1 MRVKFLV
8 YLLLVVLSAGT
19 FNGTN
24 LDALAAGQ
32 QAPAGTHA
40 SQETPTFSVAV
51 NLIKIP
57 VSVFDQN
64 GAPVPD
70 LHGGDFRVYEDGI
83 PQEIRSF
90 GIDRSPVSV
99 VLVLDASAT
108 VEQESKKIRQAARDF
123 VGALSKE
130 DRFSVISFSDS
141 AVLLLDWTDD
151 EKRVQKSLRN
161 LESGIRTALYDAMF
175 MAGEDQLRGIDG
187 RKAIILLT
195 DALNNQSRATFGE
208 AAQAIIQSQAPLY
221 VVSKTI
227 MVRKAAKTQRR
238 VVWLNN
244 IYRRLTGD
252 ENYVDEFFEKKEREM
267 TELAEKTGGRC
278 LFPPDFNAIGNAYA
292 QIAEELKNQHFLTY
306 VSNQAMIPDSYHKI
320 TVESLRPAAKLIYR
334 QGYYHRP
341 KPIRR
346 PRR

>member
-334 QGYYHRP
+334 QGYYYRP

>member
-1 MRVKFLV
+1 MRVK
-8 YLLLVVLSAGT
+8 LLILPILAAVSPDIFTEMSTEV
-19 FNGTN
+19 
-24 LDALAAGQ
+24 LAAGQ
-32 QAPAGTHA
+32 QAPAGERA
-40 SQETPTFSVAV
+40 KQETPTFTISV

-64 GAPVPD
+64 GAPVAD
-70 LHGGDFRVYEDGI
+70 LHASDFRISEDGI

-90 GIDRSPVSV
+90 GIDRNPVSV

-141 AVLLLDWTDD
+141 AILLLDWTDN
-151 EKRVQKSLRN
+151 EKRVQKSLRD

-195 DALNNQSRATFGE
+195 DALNNQSRATFGQ
-208 AAQAIIQSQAPLY
+208 AAQAIIQSQASLY
-221 VVSKTI
+221 VVSKTV

-238 VVWLNN
+238 VLWLDSV
-244 IYRRLTGD
+244 YRRLTGD
-252 ENYVDEFFEKKEREM
+252 ANYVDEFFEKKEKEM

-306 VSNQAMIPDSYHKI
+306 VSNQTMTPDSYHKI
-320 TVESLRPAAKLIYR
+320 TVEYLRPAAKIIYR
-334 QGYYHRP
+334 QGYYHQP
-341 KPIRR
+341 TPVRR